1 MATNQVYNDGDQFTV
16 PAADVT
22 EPAAP
27 ESGDALLIGDSMP
40 AVALTDVITD
50 ASDTDVIT
58 VKTNGV
64 YELAVEAEGGA
75 VSIGDRLYYDASDE
89 GLNNSS
95 SGNVSWGYALGPI
108 DNAATA
114 TIPVKIGF

>member
-1 MATNQVYNDGDQFTV
+1 MATNQKFNDGDQFTV

-40 AVALTDVITD
+40 AVALTDPVTN
-50 ASDTDVIT
+50 AAGVSTIT

-75 VSIGDRLYYDASDE
+75 VSIGDRLYYDATDE
-89 GLNNSS
+89 GLNNSA
-95 SGNVSWGYALGPI
+95 SGNISWGYALGAI

>member
-16 PAADVT
+16 PAAAVS
-22 EPAAP
+22 EPASP
-27 ESGDALLIGDSMP
+27 ESGDALLIGALP
-40 AVALTDVITD
+40 AVALTDVFTD
-50 ASDTDVIT
+50 AAGVSVIT

-64 YELAVEAEGGA
+64 YEFPVEAEAAA
-75 VSIGDRLYYDASDE
+75 VEIGDRLFYDAGDD

-95 SGNVSWGYALGPI
+95 AGNTSWGYALGAI
-108 DNAATA
+108 DNGATA